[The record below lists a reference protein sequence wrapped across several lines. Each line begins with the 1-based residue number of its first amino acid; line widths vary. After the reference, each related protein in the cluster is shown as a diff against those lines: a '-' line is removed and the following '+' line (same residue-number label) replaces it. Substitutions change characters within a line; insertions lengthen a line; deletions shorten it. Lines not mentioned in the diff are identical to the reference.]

1 MSLKVLIILMKSKL
15 ETKSSQFINT
25 IEGSYSDN
33 EPFDQQRR
41 IVHVPKRARCSE
53 KPCYQERCDAA
64 AGGGY
69 TQIDRHIPIT
79 KPLILGKSTAIS
91 KSG

>member
-1 MSLKVLIILMKSKL
+1 MKSKL

-41 IVHVPKRARCSE
+41 IVHVPKRAKYSE

-64 AGGGY
+64 AGARTGVA
-69 TQIDRHIPIT
+69 IH
-79 KPLILGKSTAIS
+79 KSTVTS
-91 KSG
+91 L